1 MAKACKSCV
10 KISDFRAI
18 YDFCRI
24 YLRSAL
30 IICIIDCMFAS
41 NNKPSKRSARTRNG
55 AERPHADRRR
65 VASGSRTSRKQSAE
79 SFDRSSYGHQSTAR
93 SSRRNASGV
102 NAYSASNYGSSTHR
116 SNGVQN
122 NYVPVTPAGANR
134 RYAQNA
140 QSREFVRQQHE
151 RKKKSRRKRILFIS
165 LAVVCV
171 LILGGIGAAW
181 AYISQVDSSL
191 RDDLDSDL
199 LNSLAVTDSPSD
211 PFYMLL
217 IGADKSEDRE
227 ASGTFGGT
235 YRTDSMILA
244 RIDPQE
250 KEVTLVSIPRDTR
263 VYIEGHGEQK
273 INAAYAFGGASM
285 AVDTVSELAGVPIS
299 HYAEIDF
306 DGFKAV
312 VDALGGVD
320 VNVPMEINDDKAGG
334 HVSAGQQTLNGEQ
347 ALILCRSRHTYDDIG
362 DGDSIRAA
370 NQRLVLSA
378 IMKKVMNSDVA
389 TITNTVSTL
398 AEYVT
403 TDYSVTGL
411 VGLAQS
417 MMGIDVENNV
427 YTAAVPTTSVYE
439 NDIWWEVLNEEEWQV
454 MMDRIK
460 QGLSP
465 TEETQIDEAS
475 GAVMSSAGGGGS
487 GNTDDAAGTT
497 NSGSSSNNASLS
509 GVHISVKNGCGIAG
523 CADQAAAKLSPDGAV
538 IETGNADDFNYSQT
552 IIVYEDSSQ
561 ADQAEKIA
569 SLLGVGQTKQNDGTY
584 AFSGDFLVV
593 IGSDWS

>member
-1 MAKACKSCV
+1 M
-10 KISDFRAI
+10 
-18 YDFCRI
+18 
-24 YLRSAL
+24 RSY
-30 IICIIDCMFAS
+30 
-41 NNKPSKRSARTRNG
+41 
-55 AERPHADRRR
+55 
-65 VASGSRTSRKQSAE
+65 
-79 SFDRSSYGHQSTAR
+79 DRSSYGHQGGS
-93 SSRRNASGV
+93 SSSQSRRNPVGAE
-102 NAYSASNYGSSTHR
+102 AYSASNYGSSTHR
-116 SNGVQN
+116 STGG
-122 NYVPVTPAGANR
+122 YVPVTPAGANQ

-140 QSREFVRQQHE
+140 KSREFVRQQHE
-151 RKKKSRRKRILFIS
+151 RKKKSKRKRIALIS

-171 LILGGIGAAW
+171 LMLGGIGAAW
-181 AYISQVDSSL
+181 AYITQVDSSL
-191 RDDLDSDL
+191 RDDLDADL

-217 IGADKSEDRE
+217 IGADKSEDRD
-227 ASGTFGGT
+227 ASGEFGGS

-244 RIDPQE
+244 RVDPQE
-250 KEVTLVSIPRDTR
+250 KEVTLISVPRDTR
-263 VYIEGHGEQK
+263 VNIPGHGEQK
-273 INAAYAFGGASM
+273 INAAYAFGGASL

-312 VDALGGVD
+312 VDALGGVEVD
-320 VNVPMEINDDKAGG
+320 VPMEINDDMAGG
-334 HVSAGQQTLNGEQ
+334 HVDAGLQTLNGEQ
-347 ALILCRSRHTYDDIG
+347 ALILCRSRHNYDDIG
-362 DGDSIRAA
+362 NGDAIRAA

-411 VGLAQS
+411 IGLAQS
-417 MMGIDVENNV
+417 MMGIDVSNNV

-439 NDIWWEVLNEEEWQV
+439 DNLWWEVLDEAAWEE
-454 MMDRIK
+454 MMNRVK

-475 GAVMSSAGGGGS
+475 GATMSSAGSGGS
-487 GNTDDAAGTT
+487 ANADGT
-497 NSGSSSNNASLS
+497 SSSSNSSSNASLS
-509 GVHISVKNGCGIAG
+509 GVHISVKNGSGISG
-523 CADQAAAKLSPDGAV
+523 CANEAAAKLTPDGAI

-552 IIVYEDSSQ
+552 IIVYENSSQ
-561 ADQAEKIA
+561 SEQAQKIA
-569 SLLGVGQTKQNDGTY
+569 DLLGVGQVKQNDGTY

-593 IGSDWS
+593 VGSDWG

>member
-1 MAKACKSCV
+1 
-10 KISDFRAI
+10 
-18 YDFCRI
+18 
-24 YLRSAL
+24 
-30 IICIIDCMFAS
+30 MFAS
-41 NNKPSKRSARTRNG
+41 NNKPTKRSAHPRKSMKRINQ
-55 AERPHADRRR
+55 
-65 VASGSRTSRKQSAE
+65 ASQSASRTPRKQQSVR
-79 SFDRSSYGHQSTAR
+79 SYDRSSYGHQGGS
-93 SSRRNASGV
+93 SSSQSRRNPVGAE
-102 NAYSASNYGSSTHR
+102 AYSASNYGSSTHR
-116 SNGVQN
+116 STGG
-122 NYVPVTPAGANR
+122 YVPVTPAGANQ

-140 QSREFVRQQHE
+140 KSREFVRQQHE
-151 RKKKSRRKRILFIS
+151 RKKKSKRKRIALIS

-171 LILGGIGAAW
+171 LMLGGIGAAW
-181 AYISQVDSSL
+181 AYITQVDSSL
-191 RDDLDSDL
+191 RDDLDADL

-217 IGADKSEDRE
+217 IGADKSEDRD
-227 ASGTFGGT
+227 ASGEFGGS

-244 RIDPQE
+244 RVDPQE
-250 KEVTLVSIPRDTR
+250 KEVTLISVPRDTR
-263 VYIEGHGEQK
+263 VNIPGHGEQK
-273 INAAYAFGGASM
+273 INAAYAFGGASL

-312 VDALGGVD
+312 VDALGGVEVD
-320 VNVPMEINDDKAGG
+320 VPMEINDDMAGG
-334 HVSAGQQTLNGEQ
+334 HVDAGLQTLNGEQ
-347 ALILCRSRHTYDDIG
+347 ALILCRSRHNYDDIG
-362 DGDSIRAA
+362 NGDAIRAA

-411 VGLAQS
+411 IGLAQS
-417 MMGIDVENNV
+417 MMGIDVSNNV

-439 NDIWWEVLNEEEWQV
+439 DNLWWEVLDEAAWEE
-454 MMDRIK
+454 MMDRVK

-475 GAVMSSAGGGGS
+475 GATMSSAGSGGS
-487 GNTDDAAGTT
+487 ANAD
-497 NSGSSSNNASLS
+497 SSSSSSSSSSNASLS
-509 GVHISVKNGCGIAG
+509 GVHISVKNGSGISG
-523 CADQAAAKLSPDGAV
+523 CANEAAAKLTPDGAI

-552 IIVYEDSSQ
+552 IIVYENSSQ
-561 ADQAEKIA
+561 SEQAQKIA
-569 SLLGVGQTKQNDGTY
+569 DLLGVGQVKQNDGTY

-593 IGSDWS
+593 VGSDWG

>member
-1 MAKACKSCV
+1 
-10 KISDFRAI
+10 
-18 YDFCRI
+18 
-24 YLRSAL
+24 
-30 IICIIDCMFAS
+30 MFAS
-41 NNKPSKRSARTRNG
+41 NNKPTKRSARSRKN
-55 AERPHADRRR
+55 AERPHSRRQAG
-65 VASGSRTSRKQSAE
+65 VSRTSREQNVG
-79 SFDRSSYGHQSTAR
+79 SFDRSAYGHQSASNT
-93 SSRRNASGV
+93 SRRNGAGV

-116 SNGVQN
+116 SNGGQN
-122 NYVPVTPAGANR
+122 NYAPITPAGANY

-140 QSREFVRQQHE
+140 KSREFVRQQHE
-151 RKKKSRRKRILFIS
+151 RKKKAKRKRILFIS

-171 LILGGIGAAW
+171 LLLGGMGAAW

-191 RDDLDSDL
+191 RDDLDADL

-227 ASGTFGGT
+227 ASGEYGGA

-244 RIDPQE
+244 RVDPKE
-250 KEVTLVSIPRDTR
+250 KEVTLISIPRDTR
-263 VYIEGHGEQK
+263 INLPGHGEQK
-273 INAAYAFGGASM
+273 INAAYAFGGASL
-285 AVDTVSELAGVPIS
+285 AVDTVSDLADVPIS

-312 VDALGGVD
+312 VDALGGIEVD
-320 VNVPMEINDDKAGG
+320 VPMEINDDMAGG
-334 HVSAGQQTLNGEQ
+334 HVDAGLQTLNGEQ
-347 ALILCRSRHTYDDIG
+347 ALILCRSRHNYDDIG
-362 DGDSIRAA
+362 NGDAIRAA

-378 IMKKVMNSDVA
+378 IMEKVMNSDVA

-411 VGLAQS
+411 IGLAQA
-417 MMGIDVENNV
+417 MIGMDVSNNV

-439 NDIWWEVLNEEEWQV
+439 NDIWWEEVDVSAWEE
-454 MMDRIK
+454 MMDRVK

-465 TEETQIDEAS
+465 TEETQIDEAT
-475 GAVMSSAGGGGS
+475 GATMSSAGGGGS
-487 GNTDDAAGTT
+487 GNTDSSA
-497 NSGSSSNNASLS
+497 GSSSSSSSSASLS
-509 GVHISVKNGCGIAG
+509 GVHISVKNGSGIAG
-523 CADQAAAKLSPDGAV
+523 CANEAASKLSPDGAI
-538 IETGNADDFNYSQT
+538 IETGNADDFNYSNT

-561 ADQAEKIA
+561 AAQAEKIA
-569 SLLGVGQTKQNDGTY
+569 GLLGVGEVMQNDGTY

-593 IGSDWS
+593 VGSDWG

>member
-1 MAKACKSCV
+1 
-10 KISDFRAI
+10 
-18 YDFCRI
+18 
-24 YLRSAL
+24 
-30 IICIIDCMFAS
+30 MFAS
-41 NNKPSKRSARTRNG
+41 NNKPTKRSAHPRKSMKRINQ
-55 AERPHADRRR
+55 
-65 VASGSRTSRKQSAE
+65 ASQSASRTPRKQQSVR
-79 SFDRSSYGHQSTAR
+79 SYDRSSYGHQGGS
-93 SSRRNASGV
+93 SSSQSRRNPVGAE
-102 NAYSASNYGSSTHR
+102 AYSASNYGSSTHR
-116 SNGVQN
+116 STGG
-122 NYVPVTPAGANR
+122 YVPVTPAGANQ

-140 QSREFVRQQHE
+140 KSREFVRQQHE
-151 RKKKSRRKRILFIS
+151 RKKKSKRKRIALIS

-171 LILGGIGAAW
+171 LMLGGIGAAW
-181 AYISQVDSSL
+181 AYITQVDSSL
-191 RDDLDSDL
+191 RDDLDADL

-217 IGADKSEDRE
+217 IGADKSEDRD
-227 ASGTFGGT
+227 ASGEFGGS

-244 RIDPQE
+244 RVDPQE
-250 KEVTLVSIPRDTR
+250 KEVTLISVPRDTR
-263 VYIEGHGEQK
+263 VNIPGHGEQK
-273 INAAYAFGGASM
+273 INAAYAFGGASL

-312 VDALGGVD
+312 VDALGGVEVD
-320 VNVPMEINDDKAGG
+320 VPMEINDDMAGG
-334 HVSAGQQTLNGEQ
+334 HVDAGLQTLNGEQ
-347 ALILCRSRHTYDDIG
+347 ALILCRSRHNYDDIG
-362 DGDSIRAA
+362 NGDAIRAA

-411 VGLAQS
+411 IGLAQS
-417 MMGIDVENNV
+417 MMGIDVSNNV

-439 NDIWWEVLNEEEWQV
+439 DNLWWEVLDEAAWEE
-454 MMDRIK
+454 MMNRVK

-475 GAVMSSAGGGGS
+475 GATMSSAGSGGS
-487 GNTDDAAGTT
+487 ANADGT
-497 NSGSSSNNASLS
+497 SSSSNSSSNASLS
-509 GVHISVKNGCGIAG
+509 GVHISVKNGSGISG
-523 CADQAAAKLSPDGAV
+523 CANEAAAKLTPDGAI

-552 IIVYEDSSQ
+552 IIVYENSSQ
-561 ADQAEKIA
+561 SEQAQKIA
-569 SLLGVGQTKQNDGTY
+569 DLLGVGQVKQNDGTY

-593 IGSDWS
+593 VGSDWG

>member
-1 MAKACKSCV
+1 MK
-10 KISDFRAI
+10 
-18 YDFCRI
+18 RI
-24 YLRSAL
+24 NQASQSA
-30 IICIIDCMFAS
+30 
-41 NNKPSKRSARTRNG
+41 
-55 AERPHADRRR
+55 
-65 VASGSRTSRKQSAE
+65 SRTPRKQQSVR
-79 SFDRSSYGHQSTAR
+79 SYDRSSYGHQGGS
-93 SSRRNASGV
+93 SSSQSRRNPVGAE
-102 NAYSASNYGSSTHR
+102 AYSASNYGSSTHR
-116 SNGVQN
+116 STGG
-122 NYVPVTPAGANR
+122 YVPVTPAGANQ

-140 QSREFVRQQHE
+140 KSREFVRQQHE
-151 RKKKSRRKRILFIS
+151 RKKKSKRKRIALIS

-171 LILGGIGAAW
+171 LMLGGIGAAW
-181 AYISQVDSSL
+181 AYITQVDSSL
-191 RDDLDSDL
+191 RDDLDADL

-217 IGADKSEDRE
+217 IGADKSEDRD
-227 ASGTFGGT
+227 ASGEFGGS

-244 RIDPQE
+244 RVDPQE
-250 KEVTLVSIPRDTR
+250 KEVTLISVPRDTR
-263 VYIEGHGEQK
+263 VNIPGHGEQK
-273 INAAYAFGGASM
+273 INAAYAFGGASL

-312 VDALGGVD
+312 VDALGGVEVD
-320 VNVPMEINDDKAGG
+320 VPMEINDDMAGG
-334 HVSAGQQTLNGEQ
+334 HVDAGLQTLNGEQ
-347 ALILCRSRHTYDDIG
+347 ALILCRSRHNYDDIG
-362 DGDSIRAA
+362 NGDAIRAA

-411 VGLAQS
+411 IGLAQS
-417 MMGIDVENNV
+417 MMGIDVSNNV

-439 NDIWWEVLNEEEWQV
+439 DNLWWEVLDEAAWEE
-454 MMDRIK
+454 MMNRVK

-475 GAVMSSAGGGGS
+475 GATMSSAGSGGS
-487 GNTDDAAGTT
+487 ANADGT
-497 NSGSSSNNASLS
+497 SSSSNSSSNASLS
-509 GVHISVKNGCGIAG
+509 GVHISVKNGSGISG
-523 CADQAAAKLSPDGAV
+523 CANEAAAKLTPDGAI

-552 IIVYEDSSQ
+552 IIVYENSSQ
-561 ADQAEKIA
+561 SEQAQKIA
-569 SLLGVGQTKQNDGTY
+569 DLLGVGQVKQNDGTY

-593 IGSDWS
+593 VGSDWG

>member
-1 MAKACKSCV
+1 MKTHKTYEIVS
-10 KISDFRAI
+10 IFRAI
-18 YDFCRI
+18 YGFCRI
-24 YLRSAL
+24 YLRKVI
-30 IICIIDCMFAS
+30 IICIIEYMFAS
-41 NNKPSKRSARTRNG
+41 NNKPTKRSSRSRKN
-55 AERPHADRRR
+55 AEHPHSRRQMG
-65 VASGSRTSRKQSAE
+65 SSRTSREQNAG
-79 SFDRSSYGHQSTAR
+79 SFDRSAYGHQSASNTP
-93 SSRRNASGV
+93 RRNGAGV

-116 SNGVQN
+116 SNGGQN
-122 NYVPVTPAGANR
+122 NYVPITPAGANY

-140 QSREFVRQQHE
+140 KSREFVRQQHE
-151 RKKKSRRKRILFIS
+151 RKKKAKRKRILFIS

-171 LILGGIGAAW
+171 LLLGGMGAAW

-191 RDDLDSDL
+191 RDDLDADL

-227 ASGTFGGT
+227 TSGEYGGA

-244 RIDPQE
+244 RVDPKE
-250 KEVTLVSIPRDTR
+250 KEVTLISIPRDTR
-263 VYIEGHGEQK
+263 INLPGYGEQK
-273 INAAYAFGGASM
+273 INAAYAFGGASL
-285 AVDTVSELAGVPIS
+285 AVDTVSDLADVPIS

-312 VDALGGVD
+312 VDALGGIEVD
-320 VNVPMEINDDKAGG
+320 VPMEINDDMAGG
-334 HVSAGQQTLNGEQ
+334 HVDAGLQTLNGEQ
-347 ALILCRSRHTYDDIG
+347 ALILCRSRHNYDDIG
-362 DGDSIRAA
+362 NGDAIRAA

-378 IMKKVMNSDVA
+378 IMEKVMNSDVA

-411 VGLAQS
+411 IGLAQA
-417 MMGIDVENNV
+417 MIGMDVSNNV
-427 YTAAVPTTSVYE
+427 YTASVPTTSVYE
-439 NDIWWEVLNEEEWQV
+439 NDIWWEEVDVSAWEE
-454 MMDRIK
+454 MMDRVK

-475 GAVMSSAGGGGS
+475 GATMSSAGGGGS
-487 GNTDDAAGTT
+487 GNTDSSA
-497 NSGSSSNNASLS
+497 GSSSSSSSSASLS
-509 GVHISVKNGCGIAG
+509 GVHISVKNGSGIAG
-523 CADQAAAKLSPDGAV
+523 CANEAASKLSPDGAI
-538 IETGNADDFNYSQT
+538 IETGNADDFNYSKT

-561 ADQAEKIA
+561 AAQAEKIA
-569 SLLGVGQTKQNDGTY
+569 GLLGVGEVMQNDGTY

-593 IGSDWS
+593 VGSDWR